1 MPQILCPLCHDILSA
16 EGRTWRCALGHC
28 FDVAKEGYVNLLL
41 VQNKKSRDPGDTPE
55 SVKAR
60 SAFLQ
65 AGHYQPLR
73 DAVVDLLRPLQAAD
87 LLDIGCGEGY
97 YTSALRSVVPAV
109 IGLDIAKAAIQLAA
123 RRFKDITWLVGSGIA
138 LPVPDASV
146 DVVSS
151 LFSPLPV
158 AEMARVLKPQGH
170 VLVVTPAP
178 EHLWA
183 VREGLFGEV
192 RAHEPDKFL
201 KDFAEGFELIAR
213 ELVRY
218 PLTLSQQALKD
229 LLAMTPYA
237 WKAKADR
244 RAALEQQDGFVTE
257 AAFSVML
264 FRKTIAETNGA
275 EAELAPVPDSLGD

>member
-1 MPQILCPLCHDILSA
+1 MPQILCPLCDDILQA

-60 SAFLQ
+60 SVFLQ

-73 DAVVDLLRPLQAAD
+73 DAVVDLLKPLLIAD

-97 YTSALRSVVPAV
+97 YTSAMRTVVPEV
-109 IGLDIAKAAIQLAA
+109 IGLDIAKPAIQLAA

-138 LPVPDASV
+138 LPLPDASV
-146 DVVSS
+146 DLVSS

-158 AEMARVLKPQGH
+158 AEMARVLRPQGH

-201 KDFAEGFELIAR
+201 RDFADGFELVGR
-213 ELVRY
+213 ERVRY
-218 PLTLSQQALKD
+218 PLMLSQPALKD

-237 WKAKADR
+237 WKATAER
-244 RAALEQQDGFVTE
+244 RALLEQQDGFATE
-257 AAFSVML
+257 AAFSVMV
-264 FRKTIAETNGA
+264 FRKTMT
-275 EAELAPVPDSLGD
+275 APDRAAAGVTAVPDSLGD